1 MKMTDELTTLI
12 DYLADAGQPTS
23 FVDIADTKFAINND
37 DEAFWAM
44 RRLAIAQRRIDEVKR
59 QAQIELDRI
68 NRWVA
73 ENSASAEREI
83 SYFDKVLGN
92 YLVRVRE
99 NDTDGRKKLDFPD
112 GTITSRVTPDKVTV
126 EDADAF
132 LAWAE
137 ANGHADWVRVKREA
151 DVATI
156 KKVVDFSDGAV
167 IDPMTGQI
175 VAGLSRVEGGVSV
188 TVKVNE

>member
-1 MKMTDELTTLI
+1 MTDELTTLI